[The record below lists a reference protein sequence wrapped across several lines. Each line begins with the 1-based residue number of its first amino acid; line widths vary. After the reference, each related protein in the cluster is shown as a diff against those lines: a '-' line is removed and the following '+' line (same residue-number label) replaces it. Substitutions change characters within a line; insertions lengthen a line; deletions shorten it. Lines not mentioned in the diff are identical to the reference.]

1 MNIELTD
8 KDVLCILDSV
18 HGKYI
23 GTKLYFKEHTDEI
36 DKIGMTTPEELK
48 ELYNNL
54 LEQAHSQ
61 GSYKFL
67 EKIK

>member
-1 MNIELTD
+1 MKIELDD
-8 KDVLCILDSV
+8 KDILYVLDSI

-23 GTKLYFKEHTDEI
+23 STKLYFKEHTDKI

-48 ELYNNL
+48 DLYNNF
-54 LEQAHSQ
+54 LEQVHAQ
-61 GSYKFL
+61 GQYKFL

>member
-1 MNIELTD
+1 MKIDLNEKEILY
-8 KDVLCILDSV
+8 VLDSV

-23 GTKLYFKEHTDEI
+23 STKLYFREHTDEI
-36 DKIGMTTPEELK
+36 DVIGMTTPEELR

-54 LEQAHSQ
+54 LEQVHNE
-61 GSYKFL
+61 GTYKFL

>member
-1 MNIELTD
+1 MKIDLNEKEILYA
-8 KDVLCILDSV
+8 LDSV

-23 GTKLYFKEHTDEI
+23 STKLYFREHTDEI

-54 LEQAHSQ
+54 LEQVQ
-61 GSYKFL
+61 NEGSYKFL